1 MSDRSG
7 PEQAEFQNELLC
19 ALESGRRREGGFA
32 MLSVILLIMVVTAL
46 SVLMLGVVVAQ
57 VNPTVFQAKSTRTIS
72 AAEAG
77 IDATL
82 SQLRTATR
90 TDLAGN
96 VYGDPHKLPCAVSGT
111 VGGATVTLT
120 YDVQIAYFSANPAG
134 MNSAWR
140 SANQAVCTPG
150 NGMSYS
156 PSFAVITSK
165 GADSALAGYS
175 SSVGNRTLET
185 VYTFQVVNQN
195 VAGGIMW
202 DWGRAACLKA
212 GGSTPGSSVS
222 YVAAGSCTDGDL
234 TLWSYKPDYTIRLAS
249 TDFTGASAPLCLTGR
264 NSTVAVQPCVA
275 GQTNQKFAWYDGA
288 RFFVLNSSGT
298 TTQSSPSYCI
308 STGSSVADP
317 IGSTAYVGGC
327 GYNVP
332 WSSFDP
338 DPRVGAGKASAY
350 TGQIVSFQEFGR
362 CFDDTDT
369 IVSRPFMILYPCK
382 QAPGT
387 LESVMWNQQWWYTE
401 AAGSVGSTAT
411 QQIRVYQNGNNSSST
426 TYCLRSPLTAGGYV
440 TLALC
445 NSGVS
450 GLNWVRTA
458 NTGTYSTSW
467 TFTDSSASHLCITVG
482 DPSTDPNYAYLSAWS
497 TIKVAAC
504 EGGPDQKWNAPWNA
518 QSSTLDNYKELNN

>member
-1 MSDRSG
+1 MSHRSG
-7 PEQAEFQNELLC
+7 PDEATFQDEMLR

-32 MLSVILLIMVVTAL
+32 MLSVILLVMVVSAL

-57 VNPTVFQAKSTRTIS
+57 VKPTVFQAKNTRTIA

-96 VYGDPHKLPCAVSGT
+96 VYGDPHKLPCTVSGT
-111 VGGATVTLT
+111 VGGASATLT
-120 YDVQIAYFSANPAG
+120 YAVQIAYFTVNPAG
-134 MNSAWR
+134 MNAAWR
-140 SANQAVCTPG
+140 SANQIVCTPG

-156 PSFAVITSK
+156 PSFAVITSS
-165 GADSALAGYS
+165 GADAALVGYS
-175 SSVGNRTLET
+175 SSVGNRTLES

-202 DWGRAACLKA
+202 DWGRGGCLKA
-212 GGSTPGSSVS
+212 NSATPNAGVT
-222 YVAAGSCTDGDL
+222 YVAAASCTDGDL
-234 TLWSYKPDYTIRLAS
+234 TLWSYKSDYTIRLAS

-264 NSTVAVQPCVA
+264 SSTATVSPCA
-275 GQTNQKFAWYDGA
+275 GTTNQEFAWYDGA
-288 RFFVLNSSGT
+288 RFLVLNAAGT
-298 TTQSSPSYCI
+298 TTQTTPLVCI

-317 IGSTAYVGGC
+317 IGHVAYVGGC
-327 GYNVP
+327 GYNET

-338 DPRVGAGKASAY
+338 DPRVGAGKASAA

-369 IVSRPFMILYPCK
+369 VVTRPFMILYPCK

-387 LESVMWNQQWWYTE
+387 SETILWNQQWWYTE
-401 AAGSVGSTAT
+401 PANKAGSTAP
-411 QQIRVYQNGNNSSST
+411 QQIYVYQNANHSAST
-426 TYCLRSPLTAGGYV
+426 TYCLRSPLTDGGYV

-458 NTGTYSTSW
+458 NSGTYSTSW
-467 TFTDSSASHLCITVG
+467 TFTDSSSTPLCITVG
-482 DPSTDPNYAYLSAWS
+482 DPSTDPNYSYLSAWS
-497 TIKVAAC
+497 TIKVARC
-504 EGGPDQKWNAPWNA
+504 EGGPDQKWNAPPNA